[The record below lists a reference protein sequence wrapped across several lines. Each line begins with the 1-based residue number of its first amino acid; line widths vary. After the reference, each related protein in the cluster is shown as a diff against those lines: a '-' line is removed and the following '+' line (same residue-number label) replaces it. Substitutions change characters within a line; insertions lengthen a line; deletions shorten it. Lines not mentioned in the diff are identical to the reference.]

1 MNRLLVAFV
10 LVVVF
15 AGVAHAAPGDPR
27 VLQGVL
33 EWPRSFST
41 EPFVVIRGEDGHLYY
56 ADLGSAQRRAPGA
69 LTAGSRVTVVGIE
82 GNRPYEVAAMVIGIG
97 DAASLGLPPG
107 SATPS
112 STSTAA
118 EPATT
123 LPAAPSEPMWRLD
136 GTVQSVA
143 GKIVTLRT
151 AQGGTSTVDL
161 SQLGESTVRSLR
173 AGDQVSLFGVPRD
186 DRRLVASGY
195 VQHEPVPPSAS
206 PRSTR

>member
-1 MNRLLVAFV
+1 
-10 LVVVF
+10 
-15 AGVAHAAPGDPR
+15 
-27 VLQGVL
+27 
-33 EWPRSFST
+33 
-41 EPFVVIRGEDGHLYY
+41 
-56 ADLGSAQRRAPGA
+56 
-69 LTAGSRVTVVGIE
+69 VTVVGIE

>member
-1 MNRLLVAFV
+1 MNRLLVAVV

-15 AGVAHAAPGDPR
+15 AGVAQAAPGDPR

-33 EWPRSFST
+33 EWPGSFST

-69 LTAGSRVTVVGIE
+69 LTAGSRVTVLGIE